1 VETITLIPTN
11 PKPRLKRYILEN
23 SSTCQKQKA
32 TMVEIQ
38 EAVDESPPAEDP
50 SELKDDEN
58 TTSDG
63 WQKLMGE
70 DILMKVRYV
79 DAKATLI

>member
-1 VETITLIPTN
+1 
-11 PKPRLKRYILEN
+11 
-23 SSTCQKQKA
+23 
-32 TMVEIQ
+32 MVEIQ

-63 WQKLMGE
+63 WIKDDKNTTGDGWKKLMGE

-79 DAKATLI
+79 DA